1 MHVCECEMGS
11 TRGGGARDK
20 NRIIILSWSNA
31 DMLELGVAG
40 VGDGAWCRSTGWV
53 R

>member
-1 MHVCECEMGS
+1 MHVRVYEMGS
-11 TRGGGARDK
+11 TRWGGAKYK

-31 DMLELGVAG
+31 DMLGLGVAG
-40 VGDGAWCRSTGWV
+40 IGDGAWCRSTSWV

>member
-11 TRGGGARDK
+11 TRGGGAKYK
-20 NRIIILSWSNA
+20 NCIIILSWSNA
-31 DMLELGVAG
+31 DMLGLGVAG
-40 VGDGAWCRSTGWV
+40 VGDGAWSGSTGWV